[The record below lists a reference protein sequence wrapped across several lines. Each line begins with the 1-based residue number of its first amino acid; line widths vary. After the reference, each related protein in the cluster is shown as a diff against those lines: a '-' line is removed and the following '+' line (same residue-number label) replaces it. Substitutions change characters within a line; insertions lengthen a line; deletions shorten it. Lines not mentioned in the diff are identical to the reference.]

1 MFHRFRDFVFGK
13 NTVPYTEEIKDDSE
27 RKNYISKYNEQKKYF
42 NDKQDELERK
52 LDEMAG
58 VDKRLEHTTAE
69 REAIQAELENLRKEE
84 KEMNIN
90 FNKELDE
97 KYDKEIERI
106 KKRAVIDMDNYI
118 DEIEPQIRKMLN
130 ENRNVYVGIMQDL
143 VEQSVTS
150 QIEQKK
156 EECDNLIKL
165 KEEANDNKETLLA
178 EKNDFKNQAVKL
190 KEKTDD
196 ILKQIQNIK
205 IDKVKYQAI

>member
-1 MFHRFRDFVFGK
+1 
-13 NTVPYTEEIKDDSE
+13 
-27 RKNYISKYNEQKKYF
+27 
-42 NDKQDELERK
+42 
-52 LDEMAG
+52 MAG

-178 EKNDFKNQAVKL
+178 ERM
-190 KEKTDD
+190 
-196 ILKQIQNIK
+196 ILKIRRLN
-205 IDKVKYQAI
+205 

>member
-1 MFHRFRDFVFGK
+1 
-13 NTVPYTEEIKDDSE
+13 
-27 RKNYISKYNEQKKYF
+27 
-42 NDKQDELERK
+42 
-52 LDEMAG
+52 MAG

>member
-1 MFHRFRDFVFGK
+1 
-13 NTVPYTEEIKDDSE
+13 
-27 RKNYISKYNEQKKYF
+27 
-42 NDKQDELERK
+42 
-52 LDEMAG
+52 MAG

-196 ILKQIQNIK
+196 ILKQIQKIK

>member
-1 MFHRFRDFVFGK
+1 MA
-13 NTVPYTEEIKDDSE
+13 YTEEIKDDSE

-196 ILKQIQNIK
+196 ILKQIQKIK